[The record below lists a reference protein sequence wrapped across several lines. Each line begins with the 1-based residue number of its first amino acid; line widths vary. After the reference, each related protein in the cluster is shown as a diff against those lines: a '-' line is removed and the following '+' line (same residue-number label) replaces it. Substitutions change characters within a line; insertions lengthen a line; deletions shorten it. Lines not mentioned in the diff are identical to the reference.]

1 MDAIASL
8 FSFITTPVSWV
19 IVQFHKVYGALF
31 GDDTGWGSGACR
43 SCPWW
48 SLIGICLIPL
58 FVKQIKSTRAMQALQ
73 PEMKEIQERYKNDK
87 QRQSEEM
94 MKLYKETGTNP
105 LSSCLPILAQSPFFF
120 ALYHV
125 LNGIATGDTIGV
137 INESLLASARK
148 AHIFGA
154 PLAAKFKDGSA
165 TVEALGATVT
175 DVRVVTA
182 VMIILMSASQ
192 FYTQRQ
198 LMTKNVDTTVKT
210 PFMQQQK
217 MLMYVFRV
225 MFAVF
230 GIDFPVG
237 VLVYWLTTN
246 VWTMG
251 QQMYVIHN
259 NPTPGSKAQAA
270 YLERLTKHVLNH
282 GKARK
287 RSEHIIK
294 AIVAKGRD
302 RNEFERK
309 FINGLNKAGLAA
321 QADGTVVQ
329 SESQVAVQTEDGS
342 PASAAASSK
351 RQQPKRQSNS
361 QRQSGAAASGTKAA
375 GEDQS
380 STPTSLSKSEE
391 PRTQRPRTPSRPL
404 RPRSS
409 PVPVTAARPSPDS
422 ARVRSGP
429 SPRPRSNEGVHPV
442 TEGTTS
448 AAAEGADTLTRLEQE
463 GEIAADYL
471 EGLLDIADLDGDI
484 DMDVEADRAAV
495 SIISD
500 AGGRDL
506 QKLVGRDGE
515 VLEALP
521 GAHPPG
527 RAPGDRGP
535 QPSDAGHH
543 RSPGKDLPELSEL
556 GAKAAAEVKNTG
568 ESVKLKPMTPFERK
582 VVHDAVKAAGLRS
595 ESEGEE
601 PQRFV
606 VVLPA

>member
-1 MDAIASL
+1 MDTIASL

-19 IVQFHKVYGALF
+19 IVQFHTVYGKIF
-31 GDDTGWGSGACR
+31 GPDTGWAWGLSIV
-43 SCPWW
+43 
-48 SLIGICLIPL
+48 SLVILIRICLIPL
-58 FVKQIKSTRAMQALQ
+58 FVKQIKSTRAMQTLQ
-73 PEMKEIQERYKNDK
+73 PEMKKIQERYKNDK

-137 INESLLASARK
+137 INDSLLASARK

-165 TVEALGATVT
+165 TVQALGATVT

-182 VMIILMSASQ
+182 VMIVMMSASQ

-217 MLMYVFRV
+217 MLMYVFPL

-230 GIDFPVG
+230 GINFPVG

-251 QQMYVIHN
+251 QQMYVIRN

-270 YLERLTKHVLNH
+270 YLERLTHHVTNH

-287 RSEHIIK
+287 RSERTIIK

-321 QADGTVVQ
+321 QADGSVIQ
-329 SESQVAVQTEDGS
+329 SEAQAAVQTEDGTS
-342 PASAAASSK
+342 TSAAAPK
-351 RQQPKRQSNS
+351 RQQPKRQSKS
-361 QRQSGAAASGTKAA
+361 QRQSGGAAAMGGKAA
-375 GEDQS
+375 GDAS
-380 STPTSLSKSEE
+380 SSEPISLSKSDE
-391 PRTQRPRTPSRPL
+391 PEDAKPAAPVKKQPGGGTRSKAQSGQRKGPQRPKSPS
-404 RPRSS
+404 
-409 PVPVTAARPSPDS
+409 
-422 ARVRSGP
+422 
-429 SPRPRSNEGVHPV
+429 
-442 TEGTTS
+442 
-448 AAAEGADTLTRLEQE
+448 
-463 GEIAADYL
+463 
-471 EGLLDIADLDGDI
+471 
-484 DMDVEADRAAV
+484 
-495 SIISD
+495 
-500 AGGRDL
+500 
-506 QKLVGRDGE
+506 K
-515 VLEALP
+515 
-521 GAHPPG
+521 
-527 RAPGDRGP
+527 
-535 QPSDAGHH
+535 
-543 RSPGKDLPELSEL
+543 K
-556 GAKAAAEVKNTG
+556 
-568 ESVKLKPMTPFERK
+568 
-582 VVHDAVKAAGLRS
+582 
-595 ESEGEE
+595 
-601 PQRFV
+601 
-606 VVLPA
+606 